1 MAIMFPTMTLGVLR
15 RTAAALT
22 LAAVVVSIAG
32 CDDEFLTETPRDFVG
47 PGNFYRTEGDAL
59 AALSAVYAAFIN
71 GTGDNYYGRNFP
83 MLVEYP
89 TEMVTSGRFSATNER
104 SLPDN
109 FGYTPDHAYI
119 QGVWASAYQAI
130 NRANAVIGNV
140 PKIDMNVT
148 RRDRIVGEAKFL
160 RALHYFNLVR
170 LFGGVPLRLTETA
183 SLQNLQMPRATAAE
197 VYEQIIKD
205 LTDAIV
211 ALPPASTY
219 TGGDIGRASR
229 GAAKTLL
236 GKVYL
241 QRGGTG
247 VGPAAD
253 FTSAATVLR
262 DVVASQEYRL
272 EVDYNTLFDVYG
284 GRLRENNAEVIFDIQ
299 NTRAPGLGGRLSQHV
314 APLNS
319 GLGATG
325 QTSIT
330 SELSFFNSYAATDT
344 RRSGAWLLSYVKNGT
359 TVTWSQ
365 TNFTAYIA
373 QTPFPKKHLDHLM
386 TGTGVEEPNFII
398 LRYADVLLMLA
409 EAVNEVS
416 GPTQEARDA
425 LNAVRTRA
433 ALGNVPT
440 TLTAAEFKDAVFQER
455 RWELVMEGHGWF
467 DTQRH
472 WEWATARI
480 EANLAQGRLSGAG
493 QRYPKPH
500 ANTPTDLDKAKWMF
514 FPIPQRAIDL
524 NPSLEQ
530 NPGWGP
536 PAGSP

>member
-1 MAIMFPTMTLGVLR
+1 MPLTMTSMTPILR
-15 RTAAALT
+15 RTTIAVALAAAILG
-22 LAAVVVSIAG
+22 ASG

-47 PGNFYRTEGDAL
+47 PGNFYRSEGDAV
-59 AALSAVYAAFIN
+59 AAISAVYAAFIN

-83 MLVEYP
+83 MLVDYP

-109 FGYTPDHAYI
+109 FGYTPDHPYI
-119 QGVWASAYQAI
+119 QNIWAAAYQAI
-130 NRANAVIGNV
+130 NRANAVIDNV
-140 PKIDMNVT
+140 PGIAMDVT
-148 RRDRIVGEAKFL
+148 RRERIVGEAKFL

-183 SLQNLQMPRATAAE
+183 SLDDLQMPRSTAAE
-197 VYEQIIKD
+197 VYAQIIED
-205 LTDAIV
+205 LTDAIAV
-211 ALPPASTY
+211 LPPASSY
-219 TGGDIGRASR
+219 TGANVGRASR

-247 VGPAAD
+247 VGSTAD
-253 FTSAATVLR
+253 FTSAAAVLR
-262 DVVASQEYRL
+262 EVVASGEYGL

-284 GRLRENNAEVIFDIQ
+284 GRLREDNDEVIFDIQ

-319 GLGATG
+319 GLGASG

-330 SELSFFNSYAATDT
+330 SELSFFNSYALNDT
-344 RRSGAWLLSYVKNGT
+344 RRSGAWLLSYVRNGT

-365 TNFTAYIA
+365 TSFSAYIA

-409 EAVNEVS
+409 EAINEVS
-416 GPTQEARDA
+416 GPTLEAQNA

-433 ALGNVPT
+433 GLGNVPT
-440 TLTAAEFKDAVFQER
+440 TLSATEFKDAVFQER
-455 RWELVMEGHGWF
+455 RWELVMEAHGWF

-480 EANLAQGRLSGAG
+480 EANLALGRQPGAG

-500 ANTPTDLDKAKWMF
+500 ANTPTDLGDKWKL

-524 NPSLEQ
+524 NPLLEQ

-536 PAGSP
+536 PAGS